1 MTNVAKVINGKLIAS
16 ELRAETAVKVEN
28 FKKEFSKVP
37 TLAVVLVGEDP
48 ASQVYVST
56 KSKMAK
62 EIGMDVEDHYLDV
75 TVSEEKLL
83 EVVNMLNN
91 DQKVNGILVQL
102 PLPSHIDSRLIID
115 AIDPIKDVDGFHAI
129 NVGRNSIGGDLL
141 DKTFTPCTPLGC
153 YLMLKNHISDM
164 KGLHAVI
171 IGRSNIV
178 GKPMAQLLLEESCT
192 VSIVH
197 SKTKNIEEMTRQGD
211 IVVAAVGR
219 PLMVKKE
226 WIKPG
231 AVVIDVGINRVDNP
245 NTGKNKLVG
254 DVDYD
259 GVAEVASAITPVPG
273 GVGPMTIACL
283 LKNTLDA
290 ALRQEKSK

>member
-1 MTNVAKVINGKLIAS
+1 MTKVAKVIDGKLIAA
-16 ELRAETAVKVEN
+16 ELRAETAIKIEN

-62 EIGMDVEDHYLDV
+62 EIGMDVEDHYLDA
-75 TVSEEKLL
+75 TISEEKLL

-115 AIDPIKDVDGFHAI
+115 AIDPIKDADGFHAV
-129 NVGRNSIGGDLL
+129 NVGRNSIGGELL
-141 DKTFTPCTPLGC
+141 NKTFTPCTPLGC
-153 YLMLKNHISDM
+153 YLMLKKSVADL
-164 KGLHAVI
+164 KGMHAVI

-192 VSIVH
+192 VTIVH
-197 SKTKNIEEMTRQGD
+197 SKTRNIEELTRQAD
-211 IVVAAVGR
+211 IIVAAVGR

-226 WIKPG
+226 WIKEG
-231 AVVIDVGINRVDNP
+231 AIVIDVGINRVDHPDNP
-245 NTGKNKLVG
+245 GKTKLVG
-254 DVDYD
+254 DVDFD
-259 GVAEVASAITPVPG
+259 EVLTVASAITPVPG

-283 LKNTLDA
+283 LKNTVDA
-290 ALRQEKSK
+290 AIRQQQ